1 MTAIGWSAR
10 IRRHAPAL
18 AGLAIFFA
26 FVAPVLAPGVQLYY
40 RDTGRLYYPVKLYI
54 AQALAHGRIAWWD
67 SMTEAGL
74 SLLGQVTPGLLHPF
88 TLLYAVLPFDLAF
101 KLNHLAGLL
110 LGGIGAWR
118 LARRLGASPWAA
130 LAGAV
135 AYGGSGYLVS
145 MADSNL
151 PYALGAGSVPIATA
165 TSMRPSRTFVRT
177 VCGMEA
183 ASAAGAIPPD
193 VCAMMLT
200 ASVEAARR
208 RSRRCSAAFFWR
220 CQCIPVV
227 WPS

>member
-151 PYALGAGSVPIATA
+151 PYALGAGMLPIAIDGLVGFLEQR
-165 TSMRPSRTFVRT
+165 TSLRLLW
-177 VCGMEA
+177 A
-183 ASAAGAIPPD
+183 AAALALVGYGGDPQSMWFAGLIGGAWAVAAAPARRD
-193 VCAMMLT
+193 G
-200 ASVEAARR
+200 AAR
-208 RSRRCSAAFFWR
+208 CAV
-220 CQCIPVV
+220 PG
-227 WPS
+227 